1 MLVAPSSPLPLAPP
15 CAPSLTAPSAP
26 AESAVPEGLL
36 CVLAEVTDRR
46 DPRGVRYRLATLLAI
61 GVCAMSTPGH
71 NSLVAIGEWARRC
84 TQRTLFDLGCPY
96 DPRSERVRC
105 PDEKTLRD
113 AYADVD
119 PGELTRA
126 GYQRLAALA
135 RNTAAEPGAL
145 TPQGLPERKQR
156 RAHRAAALQPP
167 PRQRRRGP
175 APSGS
180 PGTSRRCRG
189 RLPPSPAFPG
199 SGCPQLHQTAATA
212 RRCRPFTSHGEPRR
226 GRWHGC
232 GFRSHDR

>member
-1 MLVAPSSPLPLAPP
+1 VLVAPSSPMPLAPP

-71 NSLVAIGEWARRC
+71 NSLVAMGECARRC

-96 DPRSERVRC
+96 DPLSGRVRC

-145 TPQGLPERKQR
+145 TPQGLPERE
-156 RAHRAAALQPP
+156 ATAAASV
-167 PRQRRRGP
+167 
-175 APSGS
+175 PSS
-180 PGTSRRCRG
+180 PGTPARCQRSRRRLLRG
-189 RLPPSPAFPG
+189 DAPQGWPG
-199 SGCPQLHQTAATA
+199 
-212 RRCRPFTSHGEPRR
+212 RR
-226 GRWHGC
+226 GNGASQQGDGQNTRLSTDRTIRPAADRALRRPSRPVSAA
-232 GFRSHDR
+232 RSAVRPVA